1 MGLSHCCLCTTK
13 TNLMK
18 NNRYGQ
24 AKVLTTQELDLTIDN
39 ISSKLHRTIASTLR
53 NTGARVGEV
62 VQLKWQDLEEESIL
76 FPKTITK
83 RKLKSREIFI
93 SNKFHNEL
101 MLWKQEWTLFKG
113 REPLPEDYIF
123 YGRFDG
129 SHITSR
135 AFFLALQ
142 KSLERA
148 EIVGATSHSF
158 RRSALTKLHKSGLP
172 LKIIQ
177 SLSGHSSLN
186 TLSLYLQVSDE
197 DIKRAISLLA

>member
-1 MGLSHCCLCTTK
+1 
-13 TNLMK
+13 MK
-18 NNRYGQ
+18 INRYGQ
-24 AKVLTTQELDLTIDN
+24 AKVLDSQELDLVIN
-39 ISSKLHRTIASTLR
+39 YLPSKFHQVLALTLR
-53 NTGARVGEV
+53 NTGARISEV
-62 VQLKWQDLEEESIL
+62 IQLTWRDVEKESIL
-76 FPKTITK
+76 FPKTIVK

-93 SNKFHNEL
+93 SESFYKCL
-101 MLWKQEWTLFKG
+101 MDWKQEWTLFKG

-172 LKIIQ
+172 LKVIQ
-177 SLSGHSSLN
+177 SLSGHQSLS

-197 DIKRAISLLA
+197 DKKRAISLLA

>member
-1 MGLSHCCLCTTK
+1 
-13 TNLMK
+13 MK
-18 NNRYGQ
+18 INRYGQ
-24 AKVLTTQELDLTIDN
+24 AKVLDSQELDLVIN
-39 ISSKLHRTIASTLR
+39 YLPSKFHQVLALTLR
-53 NTGARVGEV
+53 NTGARISEV
-62 VQLKWQDLEEESIL
+62 IQLTWRDVEKESIL
-76 FPKTITK
+76 FPKTIVK

-93 SNKFHNEL
+93 SESFYKCL
-101 MLWKQEWTLFKG
+101 MDWKQEWTLFKG

-123 YGRFDG
+123 YGRFEG

-197 DIKRAISLLA
+197 DKKRAISLLA

>member
-1 MGLSHCCLCTTK
+1 
-13 TNLMK
+13 MK
-18 NNRYGQ
+18 INRYGQ
-24 AKVLTTQELDLTIDN
+24 AKVLDSQELDLVIN
-39 ISSKLHRTIASTLR
+39 YLPSKFHQVLALTLR
-53 NTGARVGEV
+53 NTGARISEV
-62 VQLKWQDLEEESIL
+62 IQLTWRDVEKESIL
-76 FPKTITK
+76 FPKTIVK

-93 SNKFHNEL
+93 SESFYKCL
-101 MLWKQEWTLFKG
+101 MDWKQEWTLFKG

-135 AFFLALQ
+135 AFFLALS

-197 DIKRAISLLA
+197 DKKRAISLLA

>member
-1 MGLSHCCLCTTK
+1 
-13 TNLMK
+13 MK
-18 NNRYGQ
+18 INRYGQ
-24 AKVLTTQELDLTIDN
+24 AKVLDSQELDLVIN
-39 ISSKLHRTIASTLR
+39 YLPSKFHQVLALTLR
-53 NTGARVGEV
+53 NTGARISEV
-62 VQLKWQDLEEESIL
+62 IQLTWRDVEKESIL
-76 FPKTITK
+76 FPKTIVK

-93 SNKFHNEL
+93 SESFYKCL
-101 MLWKQEWTLFKG
+101 MDWKQEWTLFKG
-113 REPLPEDYIF
+113 REPLPEDYFF

-197 DIKRAISLLA
+197 DKKRAISLLA

>member
-1 MGLSHCCLCTTK
+1 
-13 TNLMK
+13 MK
-18 NNRYGQ
+18 INRYGQ
-24 AKVLTTQELDLTIDN
+24 AKVLDSQELDLVIN
-39 ISSKLHRTIASTLR
+39 YLPSKFHQVLALTLR
-53 NTGARVGEV
+53 NTGARISEV
-62 VQLKWQDLEEESIL
+62 IQLTWRDVEKESIL
-76 FPKTITK
+76 FPKTIVK

-93 SNKFHNEL
+93 SESFYKCL
-101 MLWKQEWTLFKG
+101 MDWKQEWTLFKG

-172 LKIIQ
+172 LKVIQ

-197 DIKRAISLLA
+197 DKKRAISLLA

>member
-1 MGLSHCCLCTTK
+1 
-13 TNLMK
+13 MK
-18 NNRYGQ
+18 KNRFGQ
-24 AKVLTTQELDLTIDN
+24 AKVLDSQELNLVIN
-39 ISSKLHRTIASTLR
+39 YLPSKFHQVLALTLR
-53 NTGARVGEV
+53 NTGARISEV
-62 VQLKWQDLEEESIL
+62 IQLTWRDVEKESIL
-76 FPKTITK
+76 FPKTIVK

-93 SNKFHNEL
+93 SESFYKCL
-101 MLWKQEWTLFKG
+101 MDWKQEWTLFKG

-197 DIKRAISLLA
+197 DKKRAISLLA

>member
-1 MGLSHCCLCTTK
+1 
-13 TNLMK
+13 MK
-18 NNRYGQ
+18 INRYGQ
-24 AKVLTTQELDLTIDN
+24 AKVLDSQELDLVIN
-39 ISSKLHRTIASTLR
+39 YLPSKFHQVLALTLR
-53 NTGARVGEV
+53 NTGARISEV
-62 VQLKWQDLEEESIL
+62 IQLTWRDVEKESIL
-76 FPKTITK
+76 FPKTIVK

-93 SNKFHNEL
+93 SESFYKCL
-101 MLWKQEWTLFKG
+101 MDWKQEWTLFKG

-186 TLSLYLQVSDE
+186 TLSLYLQVTDE
-197 DIKRAISLLA
+197 DKKRAISLLA